1 MLRTTMWQVLDK
13 AFLVIVNGRQED
25 KAKTIQTCL
34 SSPHIPIFSISQSSC
49 IFLRSYAVIL
59 LEWLLPLSP
68 LHSPYHAKAL
78 IL

>member
-1 MLRTTMWQVLDK
+1 MLRTTTWQVLDK
-13 AFLVIVNGRQED
+13 AFLVIVDGSQED

-49 IFLRSYAVIL
+49 IFLLSYAVIL
-59 LEWLLPLSP
+59 LEWILPPSS
-68 LHSPYHAKAL
+68 LHSPYHAEAL